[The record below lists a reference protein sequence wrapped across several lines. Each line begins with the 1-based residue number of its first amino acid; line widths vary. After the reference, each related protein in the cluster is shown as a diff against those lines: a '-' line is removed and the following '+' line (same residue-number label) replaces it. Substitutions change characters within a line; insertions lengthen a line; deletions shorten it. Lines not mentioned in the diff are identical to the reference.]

1 MPQPSRMMSRMGFA
15 TVAQFRDDRP
25 RAQALS
31 RAAGLTTRSIVSYI
45 GLMKW
50 RNQLLAL
57 FCLILFAVFG
67 VFYFQHW
74 VVQKPFGIILFM
86 GEGLEP
92 GRLAATRIYAGG
104 ADTPLSLDSMPH
116 VALVRNFSND
126 FAAPDRAAA
135 ATAIATGIKVN
146 NKSIGADSG
155 GIPVANLFELARRAG
170 RATGLVTDG
179 NITNPTVAAFYAHT
193 SGPTGQAEIARQMAD
208 SAEID
213 LVLGGGAREFL
224 PEAKDGNRIDGRDLV
239 LEIRRKGFDLVR
251 SKAELEAIPDWR
263 RPKIFGVFS
272 PGELAFADQIEARR
286 EQPSLPDMV
295 RRAIELLQ
303 YNRAGYLLVVDA
315 GLMRKAAEQNDGEH
329 TLAEM
334 VEFDR
339 AVAVARRYAGA
350 KSTII
355 ACGDVAIG
363 GLNLNGF
370 PFRKDRGIAI
380 LGLNS
385 AGEPWFSWASGPNGG
400 RSYGAAKLTAHQSP
414 PDAAAAPPEIVQ
426 EPAAF
431 YAPTAL
437 ETVDDIVAFGTGPGS
452 DSLQGSI
459 DSTVIFRMIRDLL

>member
-1 MPQPSRMMSRMGFA
+1 
-15 TVAQFRDDRP
+15 
-25 RAQALS
+25 
-31 RAAGLTTRSIVSYI
+31 LTTGSAASYI
-45 GLMKW
+45 GLVKW

-57 FCLILFAVFG
+57 FCLILFAAFG

-74 VVQKPFGIILFM
+74 VVQKPFGIILFV
-86 GEGLEP
+86 GEGLAP
-92 GRLAATRIYAGG
+92 GRLAATRVYAGG
-104 ADTPLSLDSMPH
+104 ADVALSLDSMPH
-116 VALVRNFSND
+116 VALVRNYSSD

-135 ATAIATGIKVN
+135 ATAMATGVKGN
-146 NKSIGADSG
+146 NKSIGTDPAG
-155 GIPVANLFELARRAG
+155 APVSNLIELARRAG

-179 NITNPTVAAFYAHT
+179 NITNPTGAAFFAH
-193 SGPTGQAEIARQMAD
+193 SAEPPGEAELARQMVD
-208 SAEID
+208 SSEID

-224 PEAKDGNRIDGRDLV
+224 PEAKDGRDLL

-263 RPKIFGVFS
+263 RPKLFGVFS
-272 PGELAFADQIEARR
+272 PGELAFSDQIEARS

-315 GLMRKAAEQNDGEH
+315 GLMRKAAEQNDAEH

-350 KSTII
+350 NSTII
-355 ACGDVAIG
+355 VCGDVAIG
-363 GLNLNGF
+363 GLNLNGY
-370 PFRKDRGIAI
+370 PFRTDRGIAV

-385 AGEPWFSWASGPNGG
+385 AGDPWFSWSSGPKGA
-400 RSYGAAKLTAHQSP
+400 RSYGAAKLAANQSP
-414 PDAAAAPPEIVQ
+414 PDGASPPEIIQ

-437 ETVDDIVAFGTGPGS
+437 DTVEDVVAFGTGPGA
-452 DSLQGSI
+452 DALHGSI
-459 DSTVIFRMIRDLL
+459 DNTAIFKLIRDLL